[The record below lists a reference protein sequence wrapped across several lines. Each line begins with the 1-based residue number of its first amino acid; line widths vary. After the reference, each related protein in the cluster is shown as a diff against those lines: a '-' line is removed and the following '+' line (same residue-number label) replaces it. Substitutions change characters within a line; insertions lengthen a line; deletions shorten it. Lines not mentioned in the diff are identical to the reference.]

1 MDSYN
6 PGPIDEDDK
15 PSELGSLEQ
24 TIAEQ
29 QQVADSVTDY
39 ENEIQQESDDLEDP
53 RDQENWGVK
62 GFVKELGSIV
72 SGGIQDTASSICL
85 LYTSPSPRD

>member
-39 ENEIQQESDDLEDP
+39 ENEIQQ
-53 RDQENWGVK
+53 
-62 GFVKELGSIV
+62 
-72 SGGIQDTASSICL
+72 
-85 LYTSPSPRD
+85 

>member
-29 QQVADSVTDY
+29 QQVAESVTDMKMKS
-39 ENEIQQESDDLEDP
+39 NRNQMIWKILEIK
-53 RDQENWGVK
+53 RTGVSK
-62 GFVKELGSIV
+62 VL
-72 SGGIQDTASSICL
+72 
-85 LYTSPSPRD
+85 

>member
-15 PSELGSLEQ
+15 PSQLGSLEN

-29 QQVADSVTDY
+29 QQTAESVTDY

-53 RDQENWGVK
+53 RAQERWGVK

-72 SGGIQDTASSICL
+72 SGGIPDTTSSI
-85 LYTSPSPRD
+85 SNFP